1 MPQDYLPSKKVLDW
15 AQSQNG
21 KVKIFHDVKDGVK
34 GVDCIMSDKRISMG
48 DDGDVKKKKKDLKS
62 FQVNDELLSIA
73 NQDVVYLHVL
83 PAAREEEVTSSV
95 MDGPQ
100 SLVWLQA
107 ENRLHGQKAIIDWCL
122 SS

>member
-1 MPQDYLPSKKVLDW
+1 
-15 AQSQNG
+15 
-21 KVKIFHDVKDGVK
+21 
-34 GVDCIMSDKRISMG
+34 
-48 DDGDVKKKKKDLKS
+48 
-62 FQVNDELLSIA
+62 
-73 NQDVVYLHVL
+73 
-83 PAAREEEVTSSV
+83 

>member
-1 MPQDYLPSKKVLDW
+1 
-15 AQSQNG
+15 
-21 KVKIFHDVKDGVK
+21 
-34 GVDCIMSDKRISMG
+34 MSDKWISMG
-48 DDGDVKKKKKDLKS
+48 DDGDLKKKKIDLKS

-73 NQDVVYLHVL
+73 NKDAIYLHVL

-95 MDGPQ
+95 IDGPQ